1 MFKGLDKLIFT
12 LRAPFPLL
20 ICAAL
25 LLVIAAASLKKRL
38 LTVSGAAAAV
48 VLGMVIL
55 SSLHFG
61 GLFLLFAFFI
71 GGSLIGRLR
80 ERLQGRDR
88 AFAEKKG
95 GTRDAVQV
103 LANGLMA
110 GIAALIYALGGGT
123 AALIAFGAAIA
134 EANSDTFA
142 GELGRLSKT
151 PPISVRTGK
160 VVPKGVSGGVTLTG
174 TLAGLGASALIALL
188 WLLCFDCDKRLLCA
202 GIIMLCGFI
211 GCVADSVLGAT
222 VQALYK
228 DERTGALSEHPTAKD
243 GTKLTLVQGV
253 RWIDN
258 DAVNMLSNL
267 LAAALGMAIGSFV

>member
-1 MFKGLDKLIFT
+1 MFKGLDRLIFT

-25 LLVIAAASLKKRL
+25 LLGIAAGSLKKRL
-38 LTVSGAAAAV
+38 LTVSGAVAAV
-48 VLGMVIL
+48 LLGMVIL
-55 SSLHFG
+55 YSLHFG

-80 ERLQGRDR
+80 ERLQGKDR

-110 GIAALIYALGGGT
+110 GIAALIYALGGGM

-160 VVPKGVSGGVTLTG
+160 VVPKGVSGGVTVAG
-174 TLAGLGASALIALL
+174 TLAGLGASLLIALL
-188 WLLCFDCDKRLLCA
+188 WLLCFDCDRPLLCA
-202 GIIMLCGFI
+202 LIITLCGFV

-222 VQALYK
+222 VQALYR

-243 GTKLTLVQGV
+243 GTPLTLVQGV

-258 DAVNMLSNL
+258 DAVNLLSNL
-267 LAAALGMAIGSFV
+267 IAALLGMAIGSFV